1 MHKQNIVKFI
11 LTHLFED
18 KYGTC
23 LGEWPLFCEG
33 CRPSAFSPM
42 NFSIIHDP
50 TSWPQLIANSSIS
63 LPSVPSIYLPA
74 PLIPSVPQIKLCH
87 SSIFCPAFHSPLPH
101 TGLSVH
107 LPPVYTASHALS
119 HYYWTFS
126 HHGSSAPLVVSHCTI
141 TLLLAETFI
150 LDRHYHIS
158 SASLLGTFIYLDLC
172 NNCPPVLLI
181 QLKPLCRKLR
191 ELALRELGLR
201 IYYE

>member
-1 MHKQNIVKFI
+1 
-11 LTHLFED
+11 
-18 KYGTC
+18 
-23 LGEWPLFCEG
+23 
-33 CRPSAFSPM
+33 M

-50 TSWPQLIANSSIS
+50 TSWPQLIANSSGS
-63 LPSVPSIYLPA
+63 LPSVPSVYLPA

-126 HHGSSAPLVVSHCTI
+126 HHGCSAPLVVPHCTI
-141 TLLLAETFI
+141 ALLLAEKNI

-181 QLKPLCRKLR
+181 QLKPLRRKLR
-191 ELALRELGLR
+191 EHALRELGLR

>member
-18 KYGTC
+18 KYGNC
-23 LGEWPLFCEG
+23 LGEWPLSCEG
-33 CRPSAFSPM
+33 CRPSASM

-50 TSWPQLIANSSIS
+50 TSWPQLIANSSVS
-63 LPSVPSIYLPA
+63 LTSAPSVYLPA

-87 SSIFCPAFHSPLPH
+87 SSVFYPAFRSPLPH

-119 HYYWTFS
+119 RYYWTFS
-126 HHGSSAPLVVSHCTI
+126 HHGSSAPLAVPHCTVA
-141 TLLLAETFI
+141 LLLAETFL

-172 NNCPPVLLI
+172 NNCPPDTVETFM
-181 QLKPLCRKLR
+181 QEVKG
-191 ELALRELGLR
+191 LALRELGLR